1 MSTASVKETHLHRFA
16 YQIDKLE
23 DERGQLTRDADEA
36 LTMQHDYLQA
46 VQLLH
51 HATVV
56 DGALLLIRM
65 ARIEYEAKGVK
76 GVDAFELKRLGAN
89 AYDLGHGLEVDI
101 YRATTAKFMN
111 VLSLILR

>member
-1 MSTASVKETHLHRFA
+1 MSTASVKETHLHRFN

-23 DERGQLTRDADEA
+23 EERGQLTRDADEA

-46 VQLLH
+46 VLFLQQ
-51 HATVV
+51 ATIV
-56 DGALLLIRM
+56 DGALLLVRM
-65 ARIEYEAKGVK
+65 ALIAYEAEGVK
-76 GVDAFELKRLGAN
+76 GVDALELKRLGAN
-89 AYDLGHGLEVDI
+89 AYDLGHGQEVDI